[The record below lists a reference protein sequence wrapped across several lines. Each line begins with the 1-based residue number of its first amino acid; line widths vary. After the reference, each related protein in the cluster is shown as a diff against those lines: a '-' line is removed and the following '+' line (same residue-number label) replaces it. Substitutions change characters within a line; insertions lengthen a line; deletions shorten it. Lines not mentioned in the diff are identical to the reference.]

1 MATIKENAKI
11 LEILTS
17 LSKQRGFVFQ
27 SSEIYGGLGSTW
39 DYGPLGV
46 ELKRNVKNLWW
57 DNMITSRS
65 NVIGMDASIL
75 MHPKVWEASGHVENF
90 HDPLVDNKISKK
102 RYRLDHLLEEQS
114 EEVITNLLKKLNL
127 KKSADS
133 ESTIQ
138 SIVSQ
143 LLSDE
148 ASSGTFII
156 DSGVIDPHTKE
167 VGEWTNTR
175 QFNLMFKTHI
185 GPVSDSSSIAYLR
198 PETAQG
204 IFVNYLNVQS
214 TSRQKLP
221 FGIGQI
227 GKAFRNEITT
237 GNFIFRTREFEQ
249 MEMEFFCH
257 PNETS
262 KWLDFW
268 KQERLEWFKSLG
280 INEDKLRLRAH
291 GEDEMAHYSS
301 ACYDIEY
308 KFDFGWSELEGI
320 ADRGT
325 YDLDQHMKHSN
336 KKLTYFDQVNNTHFV
351 PAVVE
356 ASAGI
361 DRAMLTI
368 LADAFCQE
376 EVNGEKRT
384 VMKLSPKIAPIKV
397 AVFPLMNKLDMPDFA
412 DKITDDLRK
421 NNIASFYDQGGS
433 IGKRYRR
440 QDEAGTPFG
449 ITVDHDTIEDNTV
462 TLRYRDTM
470 KQERIPADK
479 IVKVLKSEI

>member
-1 MATIKENAKI
+1 MATIKDDAKI

-65 NVIGMDASIL
+65 NVVGMDASIL

-114 EEVITNLLKKLNL
+114 EEVITSLLKKLNL
-127 KKSADS
+127 KKSSDS

-143 LLSDE
+143 LLNDE

-280 INEDKLRLRAH
+280 INETKLRLRAH

-336 KKLTYFDQVNNTHFV
+336 KKLTYFDQVNNAHFV

-356 ASAGI
+356 ASAGV

-376 EVNGEKRT
+376 EVNGEKRS

-397 AVFPLMNKLDMPDFA
+397 AVFPLMNKLNMPDFA
-412 DKITDDLRK
+412 EKITHDLRK

-449 ITVDHDTIEDNTV
+449 ITVDHDTMEDNTV

-479 IVKVLKSEI
+479 IIKVLKSEI

>member
-1 MATIKENAKI
+1 MATIKDNAKI

-65 NVIGMDASIL
+65 NVVGMDASIL

-127 KKSADS
+127 KKSSDS

-143 LLSDE
+143 LLNDE

-280 INEDKLRLRAH
+280 INETKLRLRAH

-356 ASAGI
+356 ASAGV

-376 EVNGEKRT
+376 EVNGEKRS

-397 AVFPLMNKLDMPDFA
+397 AVFPLMNKLNMPDFA
-412 DKITDDLRK
+412 KKITDDLKK

-449 ITVDHDTIEDNTV
+449 ITVDHDTMDDNTV

-470 KQERIPADK
+470 QQERIPADK

>member
-1 MATIKENAKI
+1 MATIKDDAKI

-65 NVIGMDASIL
+65 NVVGMDASIL

-127 KKSADS
+127 KKSSDS

-185 GPVSDSSSIAYLR
+185 GPVSDSSSVAYLR

-356 ASAGI
+356 ASAGV

-412 DKITDDLRK
+412 DKITDDLRN

-449 ITVDHDTIEDNTV
+449 ITVDHDTMEDNTV

>member
-1 MATIKENAKI
+1 MATIKDNAKI

-127 KKSADS
+127 KKSSDS

-356 ASAGI
+356 ASAGV

-412 DKITDDLRK
+412 DKITDDLRN

-449 ITVDHDTIEDNTV
+449 ITVDHDTMEDNTV

-479 IVKVLKSEI
+479 IVKVLTSEI